1 VGTHLFLELNGLGLE
16 FRKLPVA
23 SVQMLETLL
32 EEQVAETPW
41 VRRRDLKKVWREHVG
56 IVV

>member
-1 VGTHLFLELNGLGLE
+1 MGRHLFLELNGLGLE

-23 SVQMLETLL
+23 TVQMLETLL

-41 VRRRDLKKVWREHVG
+41 VRR
-56 IVV
+56 